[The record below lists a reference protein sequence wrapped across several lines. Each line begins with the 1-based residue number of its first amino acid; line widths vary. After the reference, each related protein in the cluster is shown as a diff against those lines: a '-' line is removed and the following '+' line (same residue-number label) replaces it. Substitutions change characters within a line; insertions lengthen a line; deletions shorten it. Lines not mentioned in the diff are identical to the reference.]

1 MAWAGWG
8 ALSQHSHLE
17 REEREGIAGERKG
30 GQGEGGRERE
40 GEREREGGRERE
52 REREREGGRE
62 RERERMI
69 EIGLKVMHMIHD
81 IAHGYCSKTLL

>member
-1 MAWAGWG
+1 MAWADWG

-17 REEREGIAGERKG
+17 REGIAGERKG
-30 GQGEGGRERE
+30 GRG
-40 GEREREGGRERE
+40 EGGRERE
-52 REREREGGRE
+52 RERERERGSEGEGKRGRE
-62 RERERMI
+62 GEREREKERERMI